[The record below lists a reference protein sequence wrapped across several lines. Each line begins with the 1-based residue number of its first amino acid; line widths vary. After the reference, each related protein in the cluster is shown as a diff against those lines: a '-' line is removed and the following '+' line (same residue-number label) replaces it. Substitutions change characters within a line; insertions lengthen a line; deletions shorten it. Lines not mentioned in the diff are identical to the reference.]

1 MYIVYRLEDSD
12 WAEKMIYQVV
22 RMAIITLG
30 VTVFTVTPVFAFG
43 KVNTKRVFN
52 GTAQMTVTELKS
64 LQAEK
69 EEAGADKDYSEV
81 KRYLNGE
88 VAYFYDKSRSDK
100 KDDTKSETEAQVTE
114 AQETDKDENTGSIG
128 QEAADSGKTEN
139 EKEKSG
145 RIINTGDDFLNSKA
159 DYASDSKGTMQI
171 DPEETLTKEQE
182 EEVLDTTEIVK
193 YVSANYSV
201 LQQFTNES
209 EYTTKAR
216 QAVVSYAMQFIGN
229 PYVWGGTSLT
239 NGADCSGFVQEIFRH
254 FGIVTGRTS
263 RDQYANCVYL
273 KGKEVM
279 PGDLIFYA
287 DETGY
292 INHVAIYAGNYMIVH
307 AANRKAGIKVNRYDY
322 KQPYAYGRFIAN

>member
-1 MYIVYRLEDSD
+1 MT
-12 WAEKMIYQVV
+12 
-22 RMAIITLG
+22 IITLG
-30 VTVFTVTPVFAFG
+30 VTVFTVTPLFASEN
-43 KVNTKRVFN
+43 KNVKRVFN
-52 GTAQMTVTELKS
+52 GTAQMTVAELKN

-69 EEAGADKDYSEV
+69 KEAGADKDDGEV
-81 KRYLNGE
+81 KRYLSGE
-88 VAYFYDKSRSDK
+88 VTYFDK
-100 KDDTKSETEAQVTE
+100 KAKMNQQRAD
-114 AQETDKDENTGSIG
+114 GG
-128 QEAADSGKTEN
+128 QT
-139 EKEKSG
+139 
-145 RIINTGDDFLNSKA
+145 L
-159 DYASDSKGTMQI
+159 QI
-171 DPEETLTKEQE
+171 DPEDTLTKEQE
-182 EEVLDTTEIVK
+182 EEVLDTTEIERYVK
-193 YVSANYSV
+193 TNYSV

-216 QAVVSYAMQFIGN
+216 QAVISYAMQFIGN